1 MTLETTREGSRFIVD
16 FGHIPV
22 PTALAADLQGEFQ
35 RAALAVLAKIDF
47 RGDLRIG
54 RLPTGTWGYIFDP
67 GGSPLPP
74 GDDGAVPLVTVHDHT
89 AIMQM
94 LIERPLPVVRELVTT
109 AKQDGAKPPKP
120 SWDEILEMILKLLG
134 PPVSTRRA
142 IEHTLTIGKALEA
155 QKLPRQA
162 TAALSQ
168 INRQI
173 DAASDLDDLLGTLR
187 NAQRADDGAVDG
199 LSAGLEVAQQILADG
214 RGTIY
219 DQSYGFYGE
228 IGDPTFAYSVA
239 GEDAKGA
246 VGGAVGG
253 GMGGAAV
260 GGLAGAG
267 IGAIGGGCVGGI
279 SASVAGAVGKLI
291 DWLF

>member
-1 MTLETTREGSRFIVD
+1 MALETTHEGSRFIVD
-16 FGHIPV
+16 FGPIPV
-22 PTALAADLQGEFQ
+22 PTALAADLEGEFQ

-67 GGSPLPP
+67 GGSPPP
-74 GDDGAVPLVTVHDHT
+74 PDDGGGVPLVTVHDHT

-94 LIERPLPVVRELVTT
+94 LIERPLPVVRELVTAT
-109 AKQDGAKPPKP
+109 MQAGAKPPKP

-162 TAALSQ
+162 TAALAR

-173 DAASDLDDLLGTLR
+173 DAASDIDDLLDTLR
-187 NAQRADDGAVDG
+187 NAQRADDGTVEG
-199 LSAGLEVAQQILADG
+199 LSTGLEVAQQILADG

-228 IGDPTFAYSVA
+228 IGDPTVAYSVA
-239 GEDAKGA
+239 GEDVKGA
-246 VGGAVGG
+246 VAGGVGGAL
-253 GMGGAAV
+253 GGAAV
-260 GGLAGAG
+260 GG
-267 IGAIGGGCVGGI
+267 IGAVLGAVGGGCAGGI
-279 SASVAGAVGKLI
+279 TGSVAGAVGKLI

>member
-1 MTLETTREGSRFIVD
+1 MALETTREGSRFIVD
-16 FGHIPV
+16 FGPIPV
-22 PTALAADLQGEFQ
+22 PTALAADLEGEFQ

-67 GGSPLPP
+67 GGSPPP
-74 GDDGAVPLVTVHDHT
+74 PDDGGGVPLVTVHDHT

-94 LIERPLPVVRELVTT
+94 LIERPLPVVRELVTAT
-109 AKQDGAKPPKP
+109 MQAGAKPPKP

-162 TAALSQ
+162 TAALAR

-173 DAASDLDDLLGTLR
+173 DAASDIDDLLDTLR
-187 NAQRADDGAVDG
+187 NAQRADDGTVEG
-199 LSAGLEVAQQILADG
+199 LSTGLEVAQQILADG

-228 IGDPTFAYSVA
+228 IGDPTVAYSVA
-239 GEDAKGA
+239 GEDVKGA
-246 VGGAVGG
+246 VAGGVGGAL
-253 GMGGAAV
+253 GGAAV
-260 GGLAGAG
+260 GG
-267 IGAIGGGCVGGI
+267 IGAVLGAVGGGCAGGI
-279 SASVAGAVGKLI
+279 TGSVAGAVGKLI